1 MSYLMNANM
10 LIKLNKENEELK
22 TAVNTYLEDIRGFE
36 DYNAKVIGSNE
47 QYMYI
52 NAGFYDDVNS
62 SFFDVDENLFDLV
75 DKYND
80 GSFVVTMNIT
90 DCNGAEIRY
99 AGNVEFTKVGFD
111 DITTEL
117 NWFTEI
123 HPKFELKTRN
133 DSTVLEIVQMF
144 SEKLSNLFG
153 NYALSDSRKEDNDVV
168 FIFDTADWRNF
179 SKITFSN
186 FENRVKQLYDFA
198 KSKNLNVSV
207 DFNEILVSEDC
218 SSYIEMSV
226 DDKGNVT
233 PTVYKISE

>member
-1 MSYLMNANM
+1 MSYLMNSNM
-10 LIKLNKENEELK
+10 LIKLNKENKELQ

-90 DCNGAEIRY
+90 DCNDAEIRY

-123 HPKFELKTRN
+123 RPKFELKTRN

-144 SEKLSNLFG
+144 AQKLSKMLGNTNLCDD
-153 NYALSDSRKEDNDVV
+153 YKEDKDVV
-168 FIFDTADWRNF
+168 FVFDTDDWHNF
-179 SKITFSN
+179 NKNTFSD

-198 KSKNLNVSV
+198 ESKNLNVSV
-207 DFNEILVSEDC
+207 NFNEILVSEDC
-218 SSYIEMSV
+218 SSYIEMYI
-226 DDKGNVT
+226 DDEGNVM
-233 PTVYKISE
+233 PVVYKISE

>member
-1 MSYLMNANM
+1 MNSNM
-10 LIKLNKENEELK
+10 LIKLNKENKELQ

-90 DCNGAEIRY
+90 DCNDAEIRY

-123 HPKFELKTRN
+123 RPKFELKTRN

-144 SEKLSNLFG
+144 AQKLSKMLGNTNLCDD
-153 NYALSDSRKEDNDVV
+153 YKEDKDVV
-168 FIFDTADWRNF
+168 FVFDTDDWHNF
-179 SKITFSN
+179 NKNTFSD

-198 KSKNLNVSV
+198 ESKNLNVSV
-207 DFNEILVSEDC
+207 NFNEILVSEDC
-218 SSYIEMSV
+218 SSYIEMYI
-226 DDKGNVT
+226 DDEGNVM
-233 PTVYKISE
+233 PVVYKISE

>member
-1 MSYLMNANM
+1 MNSNM
-10 LIKLNKENEELK
+10 LIKLNKENKELQ

-90 DCNGAEIRY
+90 DCNDAEIRY

-123 HPKFELKTRN
+123 RPKFELKTRN

-144 SEKLSNLFG
+144 AQKLSKMLGNTNLCDD
-153 NYALSDSRKEDNDVV
+153 YKEDKDVV
-168 FIFDTADWRNF
+168 FVFDTDDWHNF
-179 SKITFSN
+179 NKNTFSD

-198 KSKNLNVSV
+198 ESKNLNVSV
-207 DFNEILVSEDC
+207 NFNEILVSYDC
-218 SSYIEMSV
+218 SSYIEMYI
-226 DDKGNVT
+226 DDEGNVM
-233 PTVYKISE
+233 PVVYKISE